1 MTREIIRD
9 PKTPASVDVRG
20 AAREPV
26 TDPTL
31 GIRVIKVVPNGPAK
45 QRLVTLGDSLTQG
58 FQSGAV
64 YNTDLSYPRLIAKEL
79 GWAEEFR
86 FPRYPGAGGL
96 PLNIEF
102 VVRRL
107 EQSFG
112 NRIDW
117 WQAPA
122 AALKLRS
129 VMDEIEDYWER
140 GPGATPPSNPAI
152 HHNLGIY
159 AWDLRDALA
168 RTAGVCAAEVGTPRD
183 DLLLQ
188 VVESANARAAL
199 RVLPPLGRGP
209 AGGMSVLDA
218 AEALGADGEIETLI
232 VMLGANNALGAVVEL
247 KVVWS
252 KEGYDDLEKKSAF
265 TVWDPVHFEAEL
277 RLLAARVRKI
287 RARHVI
293 WCTVPHVTIAP
304 LARGVGTKIAAT
316 SRYFPYYTRPWIEDH
331 DFNRDEDPNITAA
344 EARAVDAA
352 IDHYNDAIVA
362 VVREA
367 RSDRSDPRD
376 WYVFETVGLLD
387 RMAQRRYIDSP
398 PAQPPWWTPYDLPA
412 PLKAL
417 TPVPNS
423 HFFAS
428 GPAGRTSGGLFSLDG
443 VHPTTVGYGILAQ
456 ELIRVMELAGVTF
469 YAPDGSV
476 RRSPVDID
484 FAALLAQ
491 DSLLRDPPR
500 SFTSDLGLFGWLD
513 RTADAVGLGRAT
525 LPVT

>member
-1 MTREIIRD
+1 MTRAIIRD
-9 PKTPASVDVRG
+9 SKTPPSVDVRG
-20 AAREPV
+20 TARAPV

-31 GIRVIKVVPNGPAK
+31 GIQVIKAVPSEPAK
-45 QRLVTLGDSLTQG
+45 QRLVTIGDSLTQG

-64 YNTDLSYPRLIAKEL
+64 YNTERSYPRLIAKEL
-79 GWAEEFR
+79 GWGEQFR

-112 NRIDW
+112 SRIDW

-140 GPGATPPSNPAI
+140 GPGATPPHHPAL

-159 AWDLRDALA
+159 SWDLRDVLS
-168 RTAGVCAAEVGTPRD
+168 RTAGICAAEVGTPRD
-183 DLLLQ
+183 DLVLQ

-209 AGGMSVLDA
+209 AGGMGVLDA
-218 AEALGADGEIETLI
+218 AEALGQDGEIETLI
-232 VMLGANNALGAVVEL
+232 VMLGANNALGTIVEL

-252 KEGYDDLEKKSAF
+252 KEGYDDLDRKSAF
-265 TVWDPVHFEAEL
+265 TVWDPVHFEKEL
-277 RLLAARVRKI
+277 RLLAARVRQI

-304 LARGVGTKIAAT
+304 IARGIGGKIAAD
-316 SRYFPYYTRPWIEDH
+316 SRYFPYYTRPWINDR
-331 DFNRDEDPNITAA
+331 DFNPDEDPKITAA

-352 IDHYNDAIVA
+352 IDHYNDAIVE

-367 RSDRSDPRD
+367 RSDRGDARD
-376 WYVFETVGLLD
+376 WYVFETAGLLD
-387 RMAQRRYIDSP
+387 RLAQRRYIESP
-398 PAQPPWWTPYDLPA
+398 PARPPWWTPYELPA
-412 PLKAL
+412 ALKAL

-423 HFFAS
+423 RFFAS
-428 GPAGRTSGGLFSLDG
+428 GPSGRTDGGLFSLDG

-456 ELIRVMELAGVTF
+456 ELIRVMELAGVKF
-469 YAPDGSV
+469 YEADGGLRSAPV
-476 RRSPVDID
+476 NID
-484 FAALLAQ
+484 FSTLLTQ
-491 DSLLRDPPR
+491 DTLLRDPPP
-500 SFTSDLGLFGWLD
+500 SFTNDLGLLGWLD
-513 RTADAVGLGRAT
+513 RAADVVGLGRVT
-525 LPVT
+525 LPLT